1 MKIRIIKETPKSTSS
16 KTFAVGSEIDVSHR
30 YGKRLIA
37 EGYAENITHTD
48 AEVWRAM
55 LGEQLQAAK
64 VEAESYQDEVED
76 NDEAE
81 KPKPKR
87 GRPRKKKD

>member
-1 MKIRIIKETPKSTSS
+1 MKIRIIKETRKSTSS

-55 LGEQLQAAK
+55 LGEQLQASK
-64 VEAESYQDEVED
+64 AESYQDEVED
-76 NDEAE
+76 KDEAE
-81 KPKPKR
+81 KPKRKR